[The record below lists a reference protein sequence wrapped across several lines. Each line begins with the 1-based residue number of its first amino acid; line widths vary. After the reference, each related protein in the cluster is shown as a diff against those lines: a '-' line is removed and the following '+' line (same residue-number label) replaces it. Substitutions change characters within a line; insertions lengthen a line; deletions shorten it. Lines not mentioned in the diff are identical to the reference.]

1 MWLPSDNN
9 KVLVG
14 ERMNLD
20 VFAGALGALLIIQL
34 AVYLINYRGKENGRF
49 VPAAA
54 WLRAGILF
62 CGFYLLS
69 YFTGTMEKILAAP
82 IFTTDQLANSSWQ
95 MWFAGMVVF
104 ILLAYWGI
112 WSRFTIRFDRKLDL
126 FPQITYG
133 LLWGTAFAQL
143 FLSLWSIA
151 EMIGPAWPTWQIYLL
166 TYVIITF
173 WQWFMMDMYWDIYI
187 SPEHDTAFSIALK
200 VPTTHIPNVTLGLIF
215 FALYQNYAIFIALQ
229 CLALVGC
236 SIAMRMPAPWSKEE
250 TPPARQGTSIFFGLP
265 RCVGYLS
272 PDSKNDP
279 YLKQAHLPR

>member
-1 MWLPSDNN
+1 MSLDIFAVSLVLLLVVQLWLYIS
-9 KVLVG
+9 K
-14 ERMNLD
+14 
-20 VFAGALGALLIIQL
+20 
-34 AVYLINYRGKENGRF
+34 YRGKDGGRF

-62 CGFYLLS
+62 CFFYLMS
-69 YFTGTMEKILAAP
+69 YFTGTMQKIVAAP
-82 IFTTDQLANSSWQ
+82 WVTSQQLADSAWQ
-95 MWFAGMVVF
+95 MWCAGMVIF
-104 ILLAYWGI
+104 ILFAYWGI
-112 WSRFTIRFDRKLDL
+112 WSRFTIRFERRLDL
-126 FPQITYG
+126 IPQVVYG

-151 EMIGPAWPTWQIYLL
+151 EMIGPAWPTWQVYLL
-166 TYVIITF
+166 TYVMITF

-200 VPTTHIPNVTLGLIF
+200 VPTTHVPNVTLGLIF
-215 FALYQNYAIFIALQ
+215 FALYENYAIFIALQ

-236 SIAMRMPAPWSKEE
+236 SIAMRMPAPWNKEE
-250 TPPARQGTSIFFGLP
+250 TPPARQGRSPFFGLP

-272 PDSKNDP
+272 PDPENDP